1 MIEIR
6 QTVNSNLMAYRGSS
20 EEDKPMTCAPGST
33 FYEWDTASGYMFD
46 GEEWLLQTSGGGGG
60 GASFGNPVPYM
71 LCPFVSGQPDLESIE
86 STSLTLFASAAD
98 FAAGKALAGEFIT
111 NLDTI
116 FLASGMFVVATPDT
130 AVISSDDTIGLYD
143 VTQQGDAT
151 EIPDALT
158 IEESGGV
165 VEYFTFTVPELA
177 EGHIVVIGHE
187 GGAD

>member
-6 QTVNSNLMAYRGSS
+6 QTVNSNLMTYRGSS
-20 EEDKPMTCAPGST
+20 QEDKPMTCAPGST

-60 GASFGNPVPYM
+60 GVSFGNPVPYM
-71 LCPFVSGQPDLESIE
+71 LCPFVSGQPDFDNME
-86 STSLTLFASAAD
+86 STCLVLFASAAD
-98 FAAGKALAGEFIT
+98 FAAMKVLAGDLVTEPGDEGT
-111 NLDTI
+111 Y
-116 FLASGMFVVATPDT
+116 LASGMFVVVNPTT
-130 AVISSDDTIGLYD
+130 TISSSGTIGLYD
-143 VTQQGDAT
+143 VTEGDVT

-177 EGHIVVIGHE
+177 EGHYVVIGYE